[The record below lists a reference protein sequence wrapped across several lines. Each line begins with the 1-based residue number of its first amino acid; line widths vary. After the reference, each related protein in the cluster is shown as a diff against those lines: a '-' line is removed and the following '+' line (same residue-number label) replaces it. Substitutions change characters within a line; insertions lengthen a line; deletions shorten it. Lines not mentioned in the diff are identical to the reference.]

1 MTTAAAVTE
10 GALDEQPRSSEQK
23 VAAVSGNSL
32 AEEDAEEDK
41 DQNAK
46 KATEE

>member
-1 MTTAAAVTE
+1 VTE
-10 GALDEQPRSSEQK
+10 GALVEQPKSSGQK
-23 VAAVSGNSL
+23 VVTVSGNSL
-32 AEEDAEEDK
+32 AEDDAEEEK